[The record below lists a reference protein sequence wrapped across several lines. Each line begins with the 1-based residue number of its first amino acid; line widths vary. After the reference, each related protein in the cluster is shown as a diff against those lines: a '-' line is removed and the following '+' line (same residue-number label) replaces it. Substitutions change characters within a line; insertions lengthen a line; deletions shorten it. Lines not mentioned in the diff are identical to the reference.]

1 MKKKLLINQLISA
14 ICIIVII
21 LGIIVV
27 ATKGFEKS
35 LDYAKVN
42 RIELYLENGYNK
54 EEITQIAKDTFGEK
68 KFQIYDVDKF
78 NQVVA
83 IDLRE
88 SYSEEEI
95 EVLKTSVAEKL
106 SIDSEDITIYEIN
119 VPTVIIRD
127 IVKPYLQPMIITTVL
142 IVIYIILRN
151 IKSVE
156 NIMNKTIKMLSAIL
170 LTEGVYFSLIAILG
184 LPINK
189 LTMPIAIVIYL
200 LSIVINIII
209 DNKDSKK

>member
-78 NQVVA
+78 N
-83 IDLRE
+83 R
-88 SYSEEEI
+88 
-95 EVLKTSVAEKL
+95 KL
-106 SIDSEDITIYEIN
+106 FRRRDRSI
-119 VPTVIIRD
+119 
-127 IVKPYLQPMIITTVL
+127 K
-142 IVIYIILRN
+142 N
-151 IKSVE
+151 ISSRK
-156 NIMNKTIKMLSAIL
+156 IK
-170 LTEGVYFSLIAILG
+170 YR
-184 LPINK
+184 
-189 LTMPIAIVIYL
+189 
-200 LSIVINIII
+200 
-209 DNKDSKK
+209 